1 MDPAGG
7 SGGDSLTLAI
17 ARCEGN
23 RSVICR
29 IAEWRPPFSPVAA
42 AKEVAAILR
51 EYGLGRV
58 RGDRFS
64 GGAWQDLIPQHRIAY
79 DFGGRKK
86 SDIFHDFLPLLDGRL
101 VRFLD
106 HPRAIN
112 QLPPPGPT
120 SSTTRQ

>member
-7 SGGDSLTLAI
+7 SGGDSLPLAT
-17 ARCEGN
+17 ARCEAN

-51 EYGLGRV
+51 EYGLDRV

-64 GGAWQDLIPQHRIAY
+64 GGTWEDLVRQHGIAH
-79 DFGGRKK
+79 DFEERTK
-86 SDIFHDFLPLLDGRL
+86 SDLFHHFPPLLKGPG
-101 VRFLD
+101 VAVLD
-106 HPRAIN
+106 HPRAVH
-112 QLPPPGPT
+112 PPIAPARTNSKPA
-120 SSTTRQ
+120 

>member
-7 SGGDSLTLAI
+7 SGGDSLPLAT
-17 ARCEGN
+17 ARCEAN

-51 EYGLGRV
+51 EYGLDRV

-64 GGAWQDLIPQHRIAY
+64 GGTWEDLIRQHGIAH
-79 DFGGRKK
+79 DFEERTK
-86 SDIFHDFLPLLDGRL
+86 SDLFHGFLPLLNGRGFEL
-101 VRFLD
+101 LGHR
-106 HPRAIN
+106 RAVK
-112 QLPPPGPT
+112 QPLALERPT
-120 SSTTRQ
+120 SKL

>member
-64 GGAWQDLIPQHRIAY
+64 GGAWQGFIRQHGIAY
-79 DFGGRKK
+79 GFGEGKK
-86 SDIFHDFLPLLDGRL
+86 RGIFYHFPSLLKWPL
-101 VRFLD
+101 VPVVNY
-106 HPRAIN
+106 PRADY
-112 QLPPPGPT
+112 
-120 SSTTRQ
+120 